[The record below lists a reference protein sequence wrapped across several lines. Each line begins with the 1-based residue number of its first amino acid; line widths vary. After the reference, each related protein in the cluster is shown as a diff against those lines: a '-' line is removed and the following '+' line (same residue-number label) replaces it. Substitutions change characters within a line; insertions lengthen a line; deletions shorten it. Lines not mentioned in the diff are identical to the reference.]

1 MSKPW
6 IATALLAL
14 ACASSGDVV
23 TPDPILPGPPP
34 PVAGEGLRLLFVGNS
49 LTYTNNVPSLVRQLA
64 VAAGRPTPV
73 VVARTAGNAGLEDH
87 WAEGTVRADL
97 KNGDFDVM
105 IMQQGPSTLA
115 ASGENLTHWTRI
127 FAAEAVKYGT
137 RPGLYAVAAPVGG
150 NYDGGMAN
158 YRAAADVTQSAFY
171 PASYAWKLAW
181 DQQPRL
187 GFYGQDGFHPSAAG
201 AFMSAMVI
209 AAVVFEIDPA
219 TMPNL
224 IPASISEAD
233 LAVMRSAAAR
243 AVQEQGRK

>member
-150 NYDGGMAN
+150 NYEGGMAN
-158 YRAAADVTQSAFY
+158 YRAAAEVTQSAFY

-187 GFYGQDGFHPSAAG
+187 GFYGQDGFHPSAVG

-224 IPASISEAD
+224 IPASITEAD

>member
-14 ACASSGDVV
+14 ACASASDVG

-34 PVAGEGLRLLFVGNS
+34 PVVGEGLRLLFVGNS

-64 VAAGRPTPV
+64 VAAGKPTPV
-73 VVARTAGNAGLEDH
+73 VVSRTAGNAGLEDH
-87 WAEGTVRADL
+87 WLQGTVRADL
-97 KNGDFDVM
+97 RDGDYDVM

-115 ASGENLTHWTRI
+115 ASGENLTHWSRI

-137 RPGLYAVAAPVGG
+137 RPGLYAVSAPVGG
-150 NYDGGMAN
+150 NYEGGMEN
-158 YRAAADVTQSAFY
+158 YRAAAEATQSAFY

-181 DQQPRL
+181 EQKPQL
-187 GFYGQDGFHPSAAG
+187 GFYGQDGFHPSATG
-201 AFMSAMVI
+201 AFMNAMVI
-209 AAVVFEIDPA
+209 AAVIFEIDPA

-224 IPASISEAD
+224 IPAAISESD
-233 LAVMRSAAAR
+233 FAVMRTAAKSAVAAA
-243 AVQEQGRK
+243 GRK

>member
-1 MSKPW
+1 MAKSW

-14 ACASSGDVV
+14 ACASVGDVV
-23 TPDPILPGPPP
+23 TPGPILPGPPP
-34 PVAGEGLRLLFVGNS
+34 PTGGGLRLLFVGNS

-64 VAAGRPTPV
+64 VAAGKGTPV
-73 VVARTAGNAGLEDH
+73 VISRTAGNAGLEDH
-87 WAEGTVRADL
+87 WLEGTVRSDL
-97 KNGDFDVM
+97 KNGDYDVM

-115 ASGENLTHWTRI
+115 ASGENLTHWSRI

-150 NYDGGMAN
+150 NYEGGMAN
-158 YRAAADVTQSAFY
+158 YRAAAEATQSAFY

-181 DQQPRL
+181 DEEPRL

-219 TMPNL
+219 SMPNL
-224 IPASISEAD
+224 IPGSITEAD
-233 LAVMRSAAAR
+233 VAVMRR
-243 AVQEQGRK
+243 AVAKAVLEQGRK